1 MQAEKDEHS
10 NFLVK
15 RKAVLLDNR
24 PPRSTVKGKLVFAD
38 PSMDKNKTQPLPNT
52 DIALVVTYLMKD
64 KDGKLVMM
72 NIADLRERSEERK
85 IQINRGGNA
94 YSEKSFFDSLMKL
107 LPEAQN
113 TILAT
118 TRTDA
123 EGNFEFK
130 NFAMIDSCMTRSAEE
145 WGLKDLMDKNAVIT
159 RTVRLVVNN
168 SQKTR
173 WLNPA
178 EDIRIQPNHEMTFS
192 LPFKALLNTYRLWIQ
207 PVGNPEGQFCR
218 L

>member
-1 MQAEKDEHS
+1 
-10 NFLVK
+10 
-15 RKAVLLDNR
+15 
-24 PPRSTVKGKLVFAD
+24 
-38 PSMDKNKTQPLPNT
+38 MDKNKTQPLPNT
-52 DIALVVTYLMKD
+52 DITLVVTYLMKD

-178 EDIRIQPNHEMTFS
+178 EDIRIQPNHEMTLCPIISDFQPIKLNLNPHLRLTLDCS
-192 LPFKALLNTYRLWIQ
+192 HTALLNCAVNWRADMILKYLW
-207 PVGNPEGQFCR
+207 PRTTAPGSRRATSRPS
-218 L
+218 